1 MSDAEK
7 ELALEFVK
15 YMTSDE
21 VQTKIFKEV
30 GANPCTTTLDLNAL
44 SEGSDEKT
52 KLLAEACSQAND
64 AEYVIAT
71 IDSTWGT
78 DIANAIGNKLIESTV
93 SGTDVNAKF
102 EELKSEL
109 IGLIG

>member
-44 SEGSDEKT
+44 AEGSDEKT

-64 AEYVIAT
+64 AEYV
-71 IDSTWGT
+71 
-78 DIANAIGNKLIESTV
+78 NCNNRFYMGNRYCKC
-93 SGTDVNAKF
+93 DR
-102 EELKSEL
+102 
-109 IGLIG
+109 